1 MNIITH
7 IAAFA
12 LVLLGGDWLLTWL
25 GVLPTTSFGGQPQGG
40 IDGAAL
46 VVAGLLL
53 MLWTS
58 RRADI

>member
-1 MNIITH
+1 MNIVTH

-12 LVLLGGDWLLTWL
+12 LVLLGGDWLLTAL
-25 GVLPTTSFGGQPQGG
+25 GVLPTTSFSGQAQGG

-53 MLWTS
+53 LIWTG
-58 RRADI
+58 RRADV